1 MPERPRHVIKYE
13 GRKYAMD
20 YVFKAE
26 IAALRAHKTG
36 QFQEIVILEWIRKF
50 QLKGTYVDAGAHI
63 GNHTLYFLNHCPSKR
78 VISIEAH
85 PIIHKLMVGNIE
97 RNGEVVGK
105 AWTAY
110 QRAAWNRSGDRVQ
123 MAPIPRNNAGHC
135 HIVRK
140 GERGEVDVIT
150 VCIDDVVPQGD
161 VSVLKIDVE
170 DVEEQAI
177 EGAKGTLEKSRP
189 LLIAERHS
197 PKQLKDFEALIAPF
211 KYKRVKEWKGV
222 HTFAWRAV

>member
-1 MPERPRHVIKYE
+1 MPERPRHVIKYG

-20 YVFKAE
+20 YVFPAE
-26 IAALRAHKTG
+26 VAALRAHRTG
-36 QFQEIVILEWIRKF
+36 QFQEAVILEWIAKWK
-50 QLKGTYVDAGAHI
+50 LKGTYVDAGAHI
-63 GNHTLYFLNHCPSKR
+63 GNHTLFFLNHCPSKR

-97 RNGEVVGK
+97 RNGEVVNKG
-105 AWTAY
+105 WTHY

-135 HIVRK
+135 HIVRP
-140 GERGEVDVIT
+140 GERGEIDTVT
-150 VCIDDVVPQGD
+150 VCIDDIAPHKD
-161 VSVLKIDVE
+161 VTVLKIDVE

-177 EGAKGTLEKSRP
+177 EGANKVLELSRP

-197 PKQLKDFEALIAPF
+197 PKQLKDFEALIKPF
-211 KYKRVKEWKGV
+211 SYKRVKSWPGV
-222 HTFAWRAV
+222 HTFAWRSV